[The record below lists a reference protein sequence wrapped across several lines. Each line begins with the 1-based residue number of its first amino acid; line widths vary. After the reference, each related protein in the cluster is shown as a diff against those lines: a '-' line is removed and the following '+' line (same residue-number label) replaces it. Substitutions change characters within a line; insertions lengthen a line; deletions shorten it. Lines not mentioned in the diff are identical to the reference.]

1 MTGKT
6 YRQAGVDLEAA
17 DEAKTLF
24 GPHVRSTFGPNV
36 MSDVGLFGGLVG
48 LAGYQEPVLVA
59 STDGVGTKLKI
70 AYWMDSYE
78 TIGHDVVNQSVNDVL
93 TAGAKPLFFLDYI
106 GIENVIPTQIEVIV
120 KGIAEACRVAGCALL
135 GGETAQLSGVF
146 QRGAF
151 ELAGFAVGVVERSKI
166 LDPTTVTVGDILI
179 ALPSSGLH
187 TNGYSLVRLAFDLD
201 DDPSALHEFYPDLN
215 RTLGDALLE
224 PHRSYYPMLE
234 PALPYLKAVAHITG
248 GGAEHNIARVMPE
261 GLYPL
266 VDLGKKDIP
275 PIFKIIQAQ
284 GKITDEE
291 MARVFNL
298 GVGMV
303 LVCSPNYVDTV
314 LDVLDESWVMG
325 EVLVT
330 N

>member
-24 GPHVRSTFGPNV
+24 GPHVRSTFGPNG
-36 MSDVGLFGGLVG
+36 MCDVGLFGGLVS

-120 KGIAEACRVAGCALL
+120 KGIAEACRAAGCALL

-151 ELAGFAVGVVERSKI
+151 ELAGFETKREI
-166 LDPTTVTVGDILI
+166 
-179 ALPSSGLH
+179 
-187 TNGYSLVRLAFDLD
+187 
-201 DDPSALHEFYPDLN
+201 FY
-215 RTLGDALLE
+215 E
-224 PHRSYYPMLE
+224 
-234 PALPYLKAVAHITG
+234 
-248 GGAEHNIARVMPE
+248 
-261 GLYPL
+261 
-266 VDLGKKDIP
+266 
-275 PIFKIIQAQ
+275 
-284 GKITDEE
+284 
-291 MARVFNL
+291 
-298 GVGMV
+298 
-303 LVCSPNYVDTV
+303 
-314 LDVLDESWVMG
+314 
-325 EVLVT
+325 
-330 N
+330 